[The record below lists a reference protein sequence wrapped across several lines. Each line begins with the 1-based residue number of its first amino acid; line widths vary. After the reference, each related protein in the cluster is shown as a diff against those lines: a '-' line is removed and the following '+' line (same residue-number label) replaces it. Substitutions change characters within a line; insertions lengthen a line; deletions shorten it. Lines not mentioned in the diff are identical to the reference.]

1 MLTWQWALLH
11 VADSPLF
18 DKSPDGE
25 QRVETIL
32 AVTGCIRLMHA
43 VHKAC
48 EYSDGG
54 PALSWPSVYT
64 YMQRYHH
71 AFLVSRK
78 LCLFDQWY
86 PQLKAKQMELLHK
99 GAAPHLHDDL
109 QRQLISA
116 ARGNLNTSWLDELR
130 STMSR
135 PHAQHPPAPGRTNP
149 NPAPS
154 VPKACAYCLGD
165 YQTSQHPAEEP
176 TTQPC
181 PKCRQP
187 HALVGKLATPCP
199 AANLLAFL
207 DGLRVVRRSFKPS
220 GTREAADRRYLAL
233 GCRGDSAPPT
243 LTWTIPP
250 GHAAG
255 WAKGYQGQAGIDD
268 NICGVYTPGLR
279 VNTAALLMSP
289 HVPSDMKAQLLE
301 GAPLLWTGRPPRS
314 RKNNYKSCFDNNNAA
329 GVNFDRIIAL
339 GFCEG
344 PLHYLPWI
352 VNLIALSAQATSAMP
367 RLSGNGPTGLFYAC
381 ASCMVGLRARHQ
393 RLCITFLNLGCL
405 RRAAAA
411 ALTCDYRVS
420 GSGAV
425 FYTDLSAVRVL
436 SNAELGCRYIRLRVD
451 VDKNVGARHE
461 CFAYIPDHVP
471 CLAVRPVDLLEDYLR
486 VFRPPSGSR
495 LLAAP

>member
-1 MLTWQWALLH
+1 MLTWHWALLH
-11 VADSPLF
+11 VVDSPLS

-32 AVTGCIRLMHA
+32 SVTGRIRLMHA

-48 EYSDGG
+48 EYGDGG
-54 PALSWPSVYT
+54 PALSWPSVYA

-71 AFLVSRK
+71 AFLVSCE
-78 LCLFDQWY
+78 LCLDDQWY

-99 GAAPHLHDDL
+99 GAAPHMHDDL

-130 STMSR
+130 GTMSR
-135 PHAQHPPAPGRTNP
+135 PHAQHPAAPDRTNP

-176 TTQPC
+176 ITQPC
-181 PKCRQP
+181 SKCRQP

-199 AANLLAFL
+199 AADLLAFL

-220 GTREAADRRYLAL
+220 GAREAANRRYLAL

-243 LTWTIPP
+243 LTWTTPP

-255 WAKGYQGQAGIDD
+255 WAKGYLGQAGIDD

-289 HVPSDMKAQLLE
+289 HVPSDLKAELLE
-301 GAPLLWTGRPPRS
+301 GAPLMWTGRPPRS
-314 RKNNYKSCFDNNNAA
+314 RKSNYKSCFDNNNAA

-344 PLHYLPWI
+344 PLHHLPWI
-352 VNLIALSAQATSAMP
+352 VNPIACIIKTVPTYKVRNVVDLGRRTNPAVPAAHLP
-367 RLSGNGPTGLFYAC
+367 EWRRLLMGTDGLE
-381 ASCMVGLRARHQ
+381 
-393 RLCITFLNLGCL
+393 
-405 RRAAAA
+405 
-411 ALTCDYRVS
+411 
-420 GSGAV
+420 
-425 FYTDLSAVRVL
+425 DL
-436 SNAELGCRYIRLRVD
+436 RLRSSTNGTYRSSLRD
-451 VDKNVGARHE
+451 YCSFCAAHGATPLLATLGLLRG
-461 CFAYIPDHVP
+461 YIYHYTSD
-471 CLAVRPVDLLEDYLR
+471 
-486 VFRPPSGSR
+486 R
-495 LLAAP
+495 LLAPSTIAGRLAAISD

>member
-1 MLTWQWALLH
+1 MLTWHWALLH
-11 VADSPLF
+11 VVDSPLS

-32 AVTGCIRLMHA
+32 SVTGRIRLMHA

-48 EYSDGG
+48 EYGDGG
-54 PALSWPSVYT
+54 PALSWPSVYA

-71 AFLVSRK
+71 AFLVSCE
-78 LCLFDQWY
+78 LCLNDQWY

-130 STMSR
+130 GTMSR
-135 PHAQHPPAPGRTNP
+135 PHAQHPAAPDRTNP

-176 TTQPC
+176 ITQPC
-181 PKCRQP
+181 SKCRQP
-187 HALVGKLATPCP
+187 HAPVGKLATPCP
-199 AANLLAFL
+199 AADLLAFL

-220 GTREAADRRYLAL
+220 GAREAANRRYLAL

-243 LTWTIPP
+243 LTWTTPP
-250 GHAAG
+250 RPRRWLGKRAE
-255 WAKGYQGQAGIDD
+255 
-268 NICGVYTPGLR
+268 
-279 VNTAALLMSP
+279 
-289 HVPSDMKAQLLE
+289 LLE
-301 GAPLLWTGRPPRS
+301 GAPLMWTGRPPRS

-344 PLHYLPWI
+344 PLHHLPWI
-352 VNLIALSAQATSAMP
+352 VNPIACIIKTVPTYKVRNVVDLGRRTNPAVPAAHLP
-367 RLSGNGPTGLFYAC
+367 EWRRLLMGTDGLE
-381 ASCMVGLRARHQ
+381 
-393 RLCITFLNLGCL
+393 
-405 RRAAAA
+405 
-411 ALTCDYRVS
+411 
-420 GSGAV
+420 
-425 FYTDLSAVRVL
+425 DL
-436 SNAELGCRYIRLRVD
+436 RLRSSTNGTYRSSLRD
-451 VDKNVGARHE
+451 YCSFCAAHGAT
-461 CFAYIPDHVP
+461 P
-471 CLAVRPVDLLEDYLR
+471 
-486 VFRPPSGSR
+486 
-495 LLAAP
+495 LLATLGLLCGYIYHYTSDRSLAPSTIAGRLAAISD